1 MCVCLALA
9 VVGVYMAFFSGSA
22 AVDKG
27 HHIPSHV
34 EIAEVCVSAC
44 QHHPALP
51 SNTYTLSRCQAQAA
65 PTWTPTRVQVW
76 LEEVVELPRYS
87 VLFRE
92 KAVDGEMLLGVR
104 QHTHSHHCTHPH
116 TLHD

>member
-1 MCVCLALA
+1 M
-9 VVGVYMAFFSGSA
+9 SA
-22 AVDKG
+22 R
-27 HHIPSHV
+27 
-34 EIAEVCVSAC
+34 
-44 QHHPALP
+44 QHQHPPLP

-104 QHTHSHHCTHPH
+104 THTHTHIHCMTDTTHTPGNSNVAA
-116 TLHD
+116 